1 MADAESTRIA
11 AEYAANLKSLEL
23 LFDYTKFH
31 IGLYL
36 TLAGSYITIATVKIG
51 ESPVLQLRR
60 GWLWAAMAGFMIAG
74 LAGGVIVSSITQ
86 CLAANAPGCVNS
98 AQFLDRS
105 IGPWDWTTIHFPG
118 RVWTYIEHTSFWL
131 GLLSAVASFVER
143 KTKPNNGMQ
152 ATASGGA

>member
-60 GWLWAAMAGFMIAG
+60 GWLWAAMAGFMWLVPSIPRR
-74 LAGGVIVSSITQ
+74 IV
-86 CLAANAPGCVNS
+86 
-98 AQFLDRS
+98 
-105 IGPWDWTTIHFPG
+105 
-118 RVWTYIEHTSFWL
+118 
-131 GLLSAVASFVER
+131 
-143 KTKPNNGMQ
+143 
-152 ATASGGA
+152 